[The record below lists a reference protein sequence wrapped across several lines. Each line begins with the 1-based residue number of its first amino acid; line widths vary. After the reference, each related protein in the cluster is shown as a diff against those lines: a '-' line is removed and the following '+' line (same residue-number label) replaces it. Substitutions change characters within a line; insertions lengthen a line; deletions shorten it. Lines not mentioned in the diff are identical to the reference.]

1 MRLSTANNYVSVVLS
16 QLDSQ
21 FRSALFYHPNVA
33 ELSQQFNTIITGQP
47 FYTSLPQWAKTRLWV
62 YRGELF
68 KRINRDHVIQLY
80 CLPDGRK
87 MIPKGSWD
95 AFGEEVRQHVRGGGE
110 VPLKTFWLDLKESC
124 TQEGIVTRIST
135 PTEDVFFG

>member
-16 QLDSQ
+16 QLDFK
-21 FRSALFYHPNVA
+21 FRFALFCHPNVA
-33 ELSQQFNTIITGQP
+33 ELSQQFNKIITGQP
-47 FYTSLPQWAKTRLWV
+47 FYASLPQWAKTRLWV

-68 KRINRDHVIQLY
+68 ERINRDHVIQLY

-87 MIPKGSWD
+87 VIPKGSWD
-95 AFGEEVRQHVRGGGE
+95 SFGEEVRQHVRGGGGI
-110 VPLKTFWLDLKESC
+110 PLKTFWLDVKESC

-135 PTEDVFFG
+135 PTDDVFFG

>member
-1 MRLSTANNYVSVVLS
+1 MRLSTANNYVTVVLS

-33 ELSQQFNTIITGQP
+33 ELSQQFNAIITGQP

-87 MIPKGSWD
+87 
-95 AFGEEVRQHVRGGGE
+95 
-110 VPLKTFWLDLKESC
+110 
-124 TQEGIVTRIST
+124 
-135 PTEDVFFG
+135 

>member
-68 KRINRDHVIQLY
+68 NRINRDHVIQLY

-87 MIPKGSWD
+87 MIPSGSWD

-110 VPLKTFWLDLKESC
+110 VPLKTFWLDVKESC

-135 PTEDVFFG
+135 PTDDVFFG